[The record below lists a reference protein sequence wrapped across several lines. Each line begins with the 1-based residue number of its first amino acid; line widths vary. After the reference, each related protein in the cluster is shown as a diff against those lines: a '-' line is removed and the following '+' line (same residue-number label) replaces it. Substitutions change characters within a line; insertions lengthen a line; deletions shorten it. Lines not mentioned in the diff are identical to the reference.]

1 MVFEGKKSFNVH
13 GFYQTKQQK
22 VMEYSARLLILCPY
36 PYDTAGSQRFRFEQY
51 LKSLEGAGLRV
62 TQHAFLTPWG
72 WDILYK
78 KGFTLLKILATLW
91 GFLRR
96 CFVLSTLY
104 KYDLVM
110 IHREASPLGPP
121 VFEWWISKVAKKK
134 LVYDFDDAIWLY
146 NSSNPLVKKLKNPS
160 KTRFL
165 CTWAD
170 LVFAGNNY
178 LADFAKRQ
186 SNNVVV
192 MPTTIDT
199 NQKHNQIKNHLDKT
213 PNRKLCIG
221 WTGSHSTLNY
231 LNTIQESLCAIQK
244 KYDVKIKIIANSCP
258 KNLNFTFDFCPWNKE
273 TEIEDLCEIDIGLMP
288 LPDAPWAEGK
298 CGFKALQYQS
308 LGIPCVV
315 SPIGVNKSIVLP
327 EKTGYWATTPKEWVE
342 GISNLIENPLL
353 RQRMGEVGRKHVE
366 NAYSFQGN
374 APLFVKSFMGLLG

>member
-1 MVFEGKKSFNVH
+1 
-13 GFYQTKQQK
+13 
-22 VMEYSARLLILCPY
+22 MEYSARLLILCPY

-72 WDILYK
+72 WEILYK
-78 KGFTLLKILATLW
+78 KGFTLLKIVATLW

-96 CFVLSTLY
+96 CLVLSTLY